1 MRSRGAACGLPR
13 LQQRSLRVSAEL
25 YYSEHRVRFK
35 VLLFPPSRPTSQGG
49 VQALLGMIVDSFFS
63 IWIWVFLPSTGWVFT
78 VRSWGFAPRG
88 TPGVSSFSSR
98 PHSEAGDCNV
108 LRTCLSLSS
117 LCAARAGLTRHGI
130 ESRLV
135 LGVPGQKGPRFEAHA
150 WLLSHGIAVT
160 GGNVARYNAFPGA

>member
-1 MRSRGAACGLPR
+1 MPLCRRFLLVPARHAPSGPGDSSRSRGTAYGQPR

-25 YYSEHRVRFK
+25 YYSEHRVRSK

-49 VQALLGMIVDSFFS
+49 VQALLGMIVDLFSIS

-117 LCAARAGLTRHGI
+117 LFALCA
-130 ESRLV
+130 
-135 LGVPGQKGPRFEAHA
+135 LG
-150 WLLSHGIAVT
+150 
-160 GGNVARYNAFPGA
+160 